1 MIVPQGSC
9 AGIGRVQCERG
20 DAVCEVGVDGMVDP
34 QGRFAWY
41 ELLTTD
47 MAAASAFYQDVV
59 GWYAQDA
66 STCDMVYSLL
76 MSAGAPVAGL
86 MELPEEGRR
95 MGATPRWVGY
105 VAVDDVD
112 ATADRLRRLGG
123 AVFVPP
129 TDSNIGRVSIVADPQ
144 TATLA
149 LVGGLKPDPRE
160 AWSQEPGQVGWHE
173 LLATDGS
180 KAFAF
185 YRELFGWQKA
195 QAETDKVPMESYQLF
210 AAGGI
215 MMGGIFTKLA
225 RVPVPFWLY
234 YFNVSDVALSAER
247 VRAGGGKVAQGPTEL
262 PDGSWIVRCID
273 PQGAMFALQGK
284 SSHRRT
290 EQPAAQLDWSAEWG
304 GFASRGRVIA
314 APEPNPKP
322 GSKSGARPDPNS
334 KPDKKR

>member
-1 MIVPQGSC
+1 
-9 AGIGRVQCERG
+9 
-20 DAVCEVGVDGMVDP
+20 MVDP
-34 QGRFAWY
+34 QSRFAWY

-47 MAAASAFYQDVV
+47 MAAAKAFYRDVV
-59 GWYAQDA
+59 GWDARDA
-66 STCDMVYSLL
+66 STPDMAYSLL
-76 MSAGAPVAGL
+76 TFSDVPVAGL

-112 ATADRLRRLGG
+112 ATADRIRRLGG

-149 LVGGLKPDPRE
+149 LVGGLKPDLRRAAPHG
-160 AWSQEPGQVGWHE
+160 PGQVGWHE
-173 LLATDGS
+173 LLAADGA

-195 QAETDKVPMESYQLF
+195 QAETETVPMESYQLF
-210 AAGGI
+210 AAGGVT
-215 MMGGIFTKLA
+215 MGGIFTKLA
-225 RVPVPFWLY
+225 RVRVPFWLY
-234 YFNVSDVALSAER
+234 YFNVADVARSAEH
-247 VRAGGGKVAQGPTEL
+247 VRAGGGQVAQGPTEL

-284 SSHRRT
+284 SSQRSV
-290 EQPAAQLDWSAEWG
+290 EQPAAQLGWSAEWG

-314 APEPNPKP
+314 AVKPNPK
-322 GSKSGARPDPNS
+322 S
-334 KPDKKR
+334 KPKR